1 MAYDSGDK
9 LIKKIQVDSTTIPH
23 EIDAKYF
30 NGHKWSEVTAL
41 VAAGFTI
48 ETPWTK
54 TDYESATAPTTTKLA
69 AVPAVAVKYNKGAG
83 SATGTLAASG
93 ADTKKHIYLVYHP
106 HSLGLDS
113 YDEYVSV
120 GTGDA
125 AKWEL
130 IGNTDIDLSSYAKK
144 GTYTSGGPSSNATG
158 EAGAATITSSSAG
171 SQTATGTASVSY
183 QKSAAATGSA
193 NGSAASNT
201 GTAGGVTISGSNF
214 KFNGT
219 QATITLSN
227 DAVSIPDHEY
237 TPEGSIGGSQAI
249 AAHTHTVNV
258 AKATVTNN
266 VTGTA
271 TGSAGAH
278 THSVSID
285 SHTHSAG
292 VEAYTS
298 LTTATISVVKSAG
311 SAASYT
317 GHTFSAGSLPSLS
330 KTDISN
336 VVTSPTVTAEGVL
349 QWTLKTASKID
360 SWSAGSLP
368 THNVGTFNGGSATT
382 VESKTVVTG
391 GTKTAVAGSASAA
404 TISATAASAGG
415 HTHSLTNSALTYVT
429 GATVSSAGAA
439 TVSGSNFSFAGTAAT
454 LTHSDIAV
462 SVSGTYTPAGTISGS
477 QTVAAHSHSYNAPA
491 AHTHSI
497 ALSTATA
504 TGSAS
509 VAVSNHTHTVTI
521 ANHTHTLGNHT
532 HNTTI

>member
-9 LIKKIQVDSTTIPH
+9 LIKKIQVDGTNH

-54 TDYESATAPTTTKLA
+54 TDYESTTKPTTTKLA
-69 AVPAVAVKYNKGAG
+69 AVPAVDIVYSNGANV
-83 SATGTLAASG
+83 ATGTLAASG
-93 ADTKKHIYLVYHP
+93 AETKKHIYLIYHP
-106 HSLGLDS
+106 HTTGWGSDS

-120 GTGDA
+120 GTGET

-130 IGNTDIDLSSYAKK
+130 VGNTDINLSSYAKK

-158 EAGAATITSSSAG
+158 SAGAATITSSSAG

-183 QKSAAATGSA
+183 LKSATVTGSA
-193 NGSAASNT
+193 VGSTSSNT

-214 KFNGT
+214 TFTGT
-219 QATITLSN
+219 TATITLEN
-227 DAVSIPDHEY
+227 DAVSIPAHEY
-237 TPEGSIGGSQAI
+237 TPEGTIGGSQSI

-271 TGSAGAH
+271 TGSAGGH
-278 THSVSID
+278 THSISID

-330 KTDISN
+330 KTDVNN
-336 VVTSPTVTAEGVL
+336 VVTSPTVTADGVL

-391 GTKTAVAGSASAA
+391 GTKTAVAGAVSAA
-404 TISATAASAGG
+404 TLTGTAASAGG
-415 HTHSLTNSALTYVT
+415 HTHSLTNSTLTYVT
-429 GATVSSAGAA
+429 GATVSGAGAV
-439 TVSGSNFSFAGTAAT
+439 TVNGSNFSFTGTTAT
-454 LTHSDIAV
+454 LTHSDISV
-462 SVSGTYTPAGTISGS
+462 SVSGNYQPKGTIGGS
-477 QTVAAHSHSYNAPA
+477 QAVAAHSHSYNAPA
-491 AHTHSI
+491 SHTHSI

-521 ANHTHTLGNHT
+521 ANHTHTLSNHT

>member
-54 TDYESATAPTTTKLA
+54 ADYESTTAPAANKLA
-69 AVPAVAVKYNKGAG
+69 AVPAVAIKYNKGAG

-120 GTGDA
+120 GTGNA

-158 EAGAATITSSSAG
+158 SAGAATITSSSAG
-171 SQTATGTASVSY
+171 SQTATGSASVSY

-193 NGSAASNT
+193 VGSAASNT
-201 GTAGGVTISGSNF
+201 GEAGGVTISGSNF

-227 DAVSIPDHEY
+227 DAVSIPSHEY
-237 TPEGSIGGSQAI
+237 TPEGSIGGSQTI

-330 KTDISN
+330 KSDTN
-336 VVTSPTVTAEGVL
+336 VLTSATVTADGI
-349 QWTLKTASKID
+349 LKWNTGSATKID
-360 SWSAGSLP
+360 DWKPGSLP

-391 GTKTAVAGSASAA
+391 GTKTAVAGSATAA

-415 HTHSLTNSALTYVT
+415 HTHSLTNSSLTYVT

-454 LTHSDIAV
+454 LTHDDVAV

>member
-54 TDYESATAPTTTKLA
+54 TDYESTTAPAANKLA
-69 AVPAVAVKYNKGAG
+69 AVPAVAIKYNKGAG

-93 ADTKKHIYLVYHP
+93 ADTKKHIYLIYHP

-158 EAGAATITSSSAG
+158 SAGAATITSSSAG

-183 QKSAAATGSA
+183 QKSAAETDSA
-193 NGSAASNT
+193 NGSTASDT
-201 GTAGGVTISGSNF
+201 GEAGGVTISGSNF

-227 DAVSIPDHEY
+227 DAVSIPSHEY

-330 KTDISN
+330 KSDTD
-336 VVTSPTVTAEGVL
+336 VLTSATVTADGI
-349 QWTLKTASKID
+349 LKWNTGSATKIS

-415 HTHSLTNSALTYVT
+415 HTHSLTNSSLTYVT
-429 GATVSSAGAA
+429 GATVSSAGAV

-454 LTHSDIAV
+454 LTHDDVAV

-509 VAVSNHTHTVTI
+509 VAVSNHTHTITI